1 MDIPTREVD
10 KIDAVA
16 YLLYEKFKYVD
27 YKLYGKKI
35 VFLFEDTPELKKALL
50 SFLNKTARVDPQN
63 YNNQVRELI
72 RLMRELL
79 KEGVSTNE

>member
-1 MDIPTREVD
+1 METLIREVD

-16 YLLYEKFKYVD
+16 YLLYERFKHVG

-35 VFLFEDTPELKKALL
+35 VFLFEDTPELKTALL

-79 KEGVSTNE
+79 KEGVSANE

>member
-1 MDIPTREVD
+1 MERSVKEVD

-16 YLLYEKFKYVD
+16 YLLYEKFKFVD

-35 VFLFEDTPELKKALL
+35 VFLFEDTPELRKALL
-50 SFLNKTARVDPQN
+50 SFLNKTAKVDPQD
-63 YNNQVRELI
+63 YNNQIKMVI

-79 KEGVSTNE
+79 KEGVINNE